1 MGTIYGKPDSTGAL
15 SGSAT
20 AAQLP
25 DVEVAG
31 VVRLKAQQ
39 GNSGNV
45 YIGLT
50 NGVTKPTDQTDDGT
64 TGYELDAGQE
74 IELVVD
80 NLNELWII
88 CDNAGDDLT
97 FLIKGT

>member
-1 MGTIYGKPDSTGAL
+1 MGTIYGKPDATGAL
-15 SGSAT
+15 SGSAS

-25 DVEVAG
+25 DVAVAG

-39 GNSGNV
+39 GNSGNI

-50 NGVTKPTDQTDDGT
+50 SGVTKPTDSTNDTT

-74 IELVVD
+74 VEMVVD
-80 NLNELWII
+80 NLNELWLI

-97 FLIKGT
+97 YLITGA